1 MGVEILVLA
10 GISGSRLDQ
19 PIEFIESRN
28 EVDAMLFGSLYCVL
42 LTVAAT
48 FYWTR
53 YAPSWL
59 LDRTLSN

>member
-1 MGVEILVLA
+1 MGVDILVLA

-28 EVDAMLFGSLYCVL
+28 ELDAMLLGSLCCVP

-59 LDRTLSN
+59 VDPTISS

>member
-1 MGVEILVLA
+1 MGVDMLVLA

-28 EVDAMLFGSLYCVL
+28 EVEAMLLGSLSSIP

-48 FYWTR
+48 FYWAR
-53 YAPSWL
+53 YAPRLL
-59 LDRTLSN
+59 LDPTLPS